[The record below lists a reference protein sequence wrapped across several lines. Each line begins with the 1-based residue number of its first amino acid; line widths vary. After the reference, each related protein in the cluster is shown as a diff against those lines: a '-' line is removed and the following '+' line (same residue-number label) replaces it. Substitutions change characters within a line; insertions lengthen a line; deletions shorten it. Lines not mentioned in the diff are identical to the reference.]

1 MTAVRA
7 LAGIVAT
14 IFAIVAIPLAVIGFG
29 LASFAADPTT
39 TLPSIAVSTS
49 DRALSFGEMEIRNG
63 FDGDTVFGP
72 GLDDIAIEVQ
82 GSNLF
87 VGIGPAD
94 RVGSFIRGSSSPGEQ
109 VFWVVQD
116 SGDDPRLDLEVPDG
130 AWSAVV
136 MNADGTPG
144 VDAEVSVT
152 IPSSPIRLA
161 AALVL
166 GAGVVTAGV
175 SALLFYAAFRHPD
188 AHLATASRQ
197 EEQEEIVTH

>member
-14 IFAIVAIPLAVIGFG
+14 IFAIVAIPLAVIGFA
-29 LASFAADPTT
+29 LASFGANPTT
-39 TLPSIAVSTS
+39 MLPSIAVSTS

-63 FDGDTVFGP
+63 FDGDTFFGP
-72 GLDDIAIEVQ
+72 GVDDIAVEVQ

-87 VGIGPAD
+87 VGVGPAD
-94 RVGSFIRGSSSPGEQ
+94 LVGSFIRSSSSPTEH
-109 VFWVVQD
+109 VFWVVQA

-130 AWSAVV
+130 AWSAVL

-144 VDAEVSVT
+144 VDADVSVT
-152 IPSSPIRLA
+152 IPSGPVRLA

-175 SALLFYAAFRHPD
+175 SALLFHAAFRRPD
-188 AHLATASRQ
+188 AHPATDVQAPTP
-197 EEQEEIVTH
+197 V

>member
-29 LASFAADPTT
+29 LASFGADPTT

-49 DRALSFGEMEIRNG
+49 DRALGFGEMEIRNG
-63 FDGDTVFGP
+63 LDGDTFFGP
-72 GLDDIAIEVQ
+72 GVDDIAVEVQ

-87 VGIGPAD
+87 VGVGPAD
-94 RVGSFIRGSSSPGEQ
+94 LVGSFIRGSSSPTEQ
-109 VFWVVQD
+109 IFWVVQA

-144 VDAEVSVT
+144 VDADVSVT
-152 IPSSPIRLA
+152 IPSGPIRLA

-175 SALLFYAAFRHPD
+175 SALLFYVAFRRPD
-188 AHLATASRQ
+188 AHPAMASRR
-197 EEQEEIVTH
+197 EEIVTR